1 MYVIKHV
8 PEDFLVNEVST
19 VKPVNEGDFLY
30 FRLLKKDVTTLAA
43 LQRISV
49 ALRIPFKNL
58 SFAGIKDKRAITEQ
72 TCSVRGVSRDRLE
85 LLALENI
92 KLEFLG
98 YGDEPVHLG
107 DLEGNKF
114 KIVVRNIDNLPQISP
129 RFRNLFGE
137 QRFST
142 RNADIGRH
150 IVKREFEQAARTIAE
165 LYPVK
170 IQSYLEKNDWVGAI
184 HCIPRKLLLLFV
196 HAYQSL
202 LWNKAASVSRADKLP
217 IVGFGSVIADDVTKN
232 ILKEENLR
240 PSDFVIKEIPELS
253 AEGSVRDVLAE
264 AKDLKV
270 GSLESDEFFPGR
282 KKVVLEFFLPKGS
295 YATEFIRQAFL

>member
-1 MYVIKHV
+1 MYVIKHI

-19 VKPVNEGDFLY
+19 VKPENEGDFLY
-30 FRLLKKDVTTLAA
+30 FRLLKKDITTFAA

-49 ALRIPFKNL
+49 ALRVPLKSL
-58 SFAGIKDKRAITEQ
+58 SFAGIKDKKAITEQ

-85 LLALENI
+85 RLAFENM

-98 YGDEPVHLG
+98 FGDEPVHLG

-114 KIVVRNIDNLPQISP
+114 KIVVRSLDNLPQISSK
-129 RFRNLFGE
+129 FRNLFGE

-170 IQSYLEKNDWVGAI
+170 VQSFLDKNDWVGAI
-184 HCIPRKLLLLFV
+184 RSIQRKVLLLFV

-202 LWNKAASVSRADKLP
+202 LWNKAVSVSKAEKLP
-217 IVGFGSVIADDVTKN
+217 IVGFGSIVTDEVTKN

-240 PSDFVIKEIPELS
+240 PSDFVIREIPELS
-253 AEGSVRDVLAE
+253 AEGSERDVWVE
-264 AKDLKV
+264 ARDLKV
-270 GSLESDEFFPGR
+270 GNLESDEFFSGK

-295 YATEFIRQAFL
+295 YATEFIRQSFL